1 MRRRGCMSTLVIF
14 VLLALLCCGSIWLIG
29 LPRARDT
36 VSDRISNGLST
47 QIADQLGGVTLQP
60 GEHTLSVS
68 GLQQQ
73 MQDAGIFGNDVE
85 LRVSVSP
92 AGLFFSF
99 DTNGQTIGYTGTPA
113 VEDGK
118 LVIEYLESD
127 NDVLGFLLPPD
138 KLAGALERGVNTYVS
153 AQGQQMQDLTLGADV
168 ITFVTVST

>member
-73 MQDAGIFGNDVE
+73 MQD
-85 LRVSVSP
+85 
-92 AGLFFSF
+92 
-99 DTNGQTIGYTGTPA
+99 
-113 VEDGK
+113 
-118 LVIEYLESD
+118 
-127 NDVLGFLLPPD
+127 
-138 KLAGALERGVNTYVS
+138 
-153 AQGQQMQDLTLGADV
+153 LTLGADV